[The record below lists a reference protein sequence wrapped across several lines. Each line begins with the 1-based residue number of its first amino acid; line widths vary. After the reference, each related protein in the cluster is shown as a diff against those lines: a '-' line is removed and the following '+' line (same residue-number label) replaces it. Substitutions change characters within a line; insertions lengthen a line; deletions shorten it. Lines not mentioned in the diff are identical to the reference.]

1 MASLSGGNQQKV
13 VVSRWFA
20 RPVRLLVLIDPTRG
34 VDVRAKAE
42 IHRFIGELAGGGVA
56 VLVVSSD
63 LPEIIDHRGPRRGGP
78 PGEPYRRIRRAH
90 DGRGSG
96 IDSGGRRD
104 VSVTA
109 TDDVRQAWPRPTG
122 MALASAPG
130 GRERLRRLT
139 RIQELG
145 LVVVLVALVAYFSAF
160 APGFDSSENIKTIFI
175 YLSVLGVLSI
185 GQTLVIL
192 AGGFDLSNGAVLAF
206 ASSIGA
212 TMLASGGNP
221 VVAVVA
227 TLAVAVGIGLVNGV
241 LMAILRVNAFIA
253 TLGTFLIFSG
263 AAYVYTNSQTINFP
277 LNEWV
282 VFGRGTL
289 AFLPTPVLILLVLS
303 VIAVLVLRYTVYGRS
318 LYAIGGNPQAARLS
332 GIPVKRYLVIVFV
345 ISGLSAGVGALIQAS
360 LGSAGSATYTGELN
374 LQSITAV
381 ILGGAALT
389 GGGGQYRRD
398 SVGRRYHPNNPGR
411 PDVDERVGVLPRRR
425 DRDRPSSGRPACECS
440 PGAFRPETAPAR
452 LGASQACEKRRWR
465 SPCERARMTPEMSRL
480 SRQVTNSTVTSKVAF
495 WSDGSQ
501 VTAVLS
507 RPKGGDVYPAVIWSH
522 GYGGYSDAIGAAV
535 VAEHLQGR
543 DMALLRLDHRGCG
556 RSQPSVKGPCVQ
568 GSESVHDLVNAVT
581 YLRAR
586 RDIDHDHVVL
596 MGESHGGAAALCGR
610 RVGLPCVRGA
620 GYRCL

>member
-1 MASLSGGNQQKV
+1 M
-13 VVSRWFA
+13 
-20 RPVRLLVLIDPTRG
+20 
-34 VDVRAKAE
+34 
-42 IHRFIGELAGGGVA
+42 
-56 VLVVSSD
+56 
-63 LPEIIDHRGPRRGGP
+63 
-78 PGEPYRRIRRAH
+78 
-90 DGRGSG
+90 
-96 IDSGGRRD
+96 
-104 VSVTA
+104 TA
-109 TDDVRQAWPRPTG
+109 TDDVRQAGPADG
-122 MALASAPG
+122 ELGLASAPG

-145 LVVVLVALVAYFSAF
+145 LVVVLVVLVAYFSAF

-212 TMLASGGNP
+212 TILASGGNP

-241 LMAILRVNAFIA
+241 LIAILRVNAFIA
-253 TLGTFLIFSG
+253 TLATFLIFSG
-263 AAYVYTNSQTINFP
+263 AAYVYTDSQTVNFP

-289 AFLPTPVLILLVLS
+289 AFLPAPVLILLVLS

-389 GGGGQYRRD
+389 GGEA
-398 SVGRRYHPNNPGR
+398 SIVGTLLGVVITQTILDGLTLMNVSEFYQ
-411 PDVDERVGVLPRRR
+411 DVVTGIVLLLAVLLANARQAL
-425 DRDRPSSGRPACECS
+425 SGRKLHL
-440 PGAFRPETAPAR
+440 PG
-452 LGASQACEKRRWR
+452 WV
-465 SPCERARMTPEMSRL
+465 RARHARSADEEAPVRTP
-480 SRQVTNSTVTSKVAF
+480 
-495 WSDGSQ
+495 G
-501 VTAVLS
+501 
-507 RPKGGDVYPAVIWSH
+507 
-522 GYGGYSDAIGAAV
+522 
-535 VAEHLQGR
+535 
-543 DMALLRLDHRGCG
+543 
-556 RSQPSVKGPCVQ
+556 
-568 GSESVHDLVNAVT
+568 
-581 YLRAR
+581 
-586 RDIDHDHVVL
+586 
-596 MGESHGGAAALCGR
+596 
-610 RVGLPCVRGA
+610 
-620 GYRCL
+620 